1 MKKETSIKKLAR
13 GKEKWERELVD
24 GEMKNPAERITAFQT
39 ASGIPIERIYTP
51 SDMEKKHFEY
61 VKDLNF
67 PGSYPY
73 TRGKTSM
80 MYRSNLWVFGQYAGL
95 GTAEEANK
103 RYKYLISRGYT
114 GLSVA
119 LDLPTQVGLDSDHD
133 LAHGEVGKA
142 GVAIDS
148 LKDIEDLFDGI
159 PLDKPRQVSTTAN
172 SIGPIWVGLI
182 LSLGEKQGIT
192 PEKYNLRLQNDCL
205 KEYIARGTYIF
216 PPLPSLKFSC
226 DVIEYFA
233 KNHPAWFPISISG
246 YHIRE
251 AGASAV
257 QEVAF
262 TMANAIAYIEETI
275 RRGIP
280 FTKFGPQLCV
290 FLSSGMDLFEEVS
303 KFRAMRRIWS
313 RILKERFEIEDVG
326 SLALNLI
333 NFTTGSTLTSQQP
346 YNNLVRVTIEALAS
360 VLGGCQSL
368 MPSSMDEAFCTPTE
382 KSVTLSLRTQ
392 QILAFESNITNTV
405 DPLGGAYYI
414 ESLTSEIE
422 ERVMEYMKK
431 IDSIGGPLA
440 AIESGFFQREIS
452 ESAYKLQRE
461 VETGEKIVVG
471 LNKFVIDED
480 INLQIMKLDP
490 ETEKRQIEKLRK
502 LRETRNNQKVN
513 AALSEL
519 KIQAKKNNNLVPA
532 IIETA
537 KCYATVGEICDVLR
551 SVYGEY
557 HENFY

>member
-1 MKKETSIKKLAR
+1 
-13 GKEKWERELVD
+13 
-24 GEMKNPAERITAFQT
+24 
-39 ASGIPIERIYTP
+39 
-51 SDMEKKHFEY
+51 
-61 VKDLNF
+61 
-67 PGSYPY
+67 
-73 TRGKTSM
+73 
-80 MYRSNLWVFGQYAGL
+80 
-95 GTAEEANK
+95 
-103 RYKYLISRGYT
+103 
-114 GLSVA
+114 
-119 LDLPTQVGLDSDHD
+119 
-133 LAHGEVGKA
+133 
-142 GVAIDS
+142 
-148 LKDIEDLFDGI
+148 
-159 PLDKPRQVSTTAN
+159 
-172 SIGPIWVGLI
+172 
-182 LSLGEKQGIT
+182 
-192 PEKYNLRLQNDCL
+192 
-205 KEYIARGTYIF
+205 
-216 PPLPSLKFSC
+216 
-226 DVIEYFA
+226 
-233 KNHPAWFPISISG
+233 
-246 YHIRE
+246 
-251 AGASAV
+251 
-257 QEVAF
+257 
-262 TMANAIAYIEETI
+262 
-275 RRGIP
+275 
-280 FTKFGPQLCV
+280 
-290 FLSSGMDLFEEVS
+290 MDLFEEVS

-431 IDSIGGPLA
+431 IDSIGGPLG

-502 LRETRNNQKVN
+502 LRKTRNNQKVN

-532 IIETA
+532 IIETV